1 MNQDL
6 GNLLSFI
13 SVELL
18 YCISLFSNIQFKAL
32 F

>member
-13 SVELL
+13 GFALL
-18 YCISLFSNIQFKAL
+18 YFISLFSNIQFKAL